1 MTTATNCA
9 SVGGRVRQAGVALLT
24 AAALATG
31 WGCSN
36 QIESNIDKLAAG
48 GAEAESAKMALS
60 MARGEAVEPLMAAF
74 ADRQYPATSRAAMAD
89 ALFSLYLREKD
100 ERILELLRS
109 ALSDE
114 AAPVRR
120 VAVRA
125 LGDLKTTDAAG
136 AILGQLA
143 DESDNGVRQEILVTL
158 SMMGRQDRPI
168 MSPTLDFR
176 SRVDMLSEEE
186 QAQFIAILQGMRREG
201 MPDALMHKTMDWLES
216 IAEGY
221 IVEAQR
227 LLVEADLAGA
237 EAMLLQARDLVPDS
251 KNANQRLGKF
261 HYQNGD
267 ARKGLEIMREIGAAI
282 DVPRLTRAPAIDGK
296 LDDEPW
302 QGVQPITDFYQNVAQ
317 MRAFTIEGESRAY
330 VGHRD
335 GILYI
340 GIRGYE
346 PSTHDLTAAAQDR
359 DDLAYQDDCVEV
371 FFDAN
376 LDGRTYHQF
385 VINNIGTIMDQYNDG
400 ESRGGDLGW
409 NGELESA
416 QHLGDDF
423 WSIELAIPLNQFGI
437 PAPGAGDV
445 WGANIARIRITHASE
460 YGQWVPT
467 YGSALRPDRFGY
479 LVFQ

>member
-1 MTTATNCA
+1 MKIGTNLVRA
-9 SVGGRVRQAGVALLT
+9 GRVSTALMAAVLL
-24 AAALATG
+24 AAA
-31 WGCSN
+31 GCSN
-36 QIESNIDKLAAG
+36 QVESNIDKLASG
-48 GAEAESAKMALS
+48 GADAEAAKMALS

-74 ADRQYPATSRAAMAD
+74 ADRQYRAKSRAAMAD
-89 ALFSLYLREKD
+89 ALFRLYLREKD
-100 ERILELLRS
+100 KRILDLLQS
-109 ALSDE
+109 ALGDE
-114 AAPVRR
+114 AVPVRR

-125 LGDLKTTDAAG
+125 LGDLRTTDAAG

-143 DESDNGVRQEILVTL
+143 NESDDGVRQEILVTL
-158 SMMGRQDRPI
+158 NMMGRQEQPM

-176 SRVDMLSEEE
+176 ARVDMLTEEE
-186 QAQFIAILQGMRREG
+186 QEQFVRILQGMRQEG
-201 MPDALMHKTMDWLES
+201 VPDALMQKTMDWLES

-237 EAMLLQARDLVPDS
+237 EELLATACELVPDS

-261 HYQNGD
+261 YFENGE
-267 ARKGLEIMREIGAAI
+267 REKGLEILRGIGAAI
-282 DVPRLTRAPAIDGK
+282 DIPRLSRAPK
-296 LDDEPW
+296 LDGVVDDAVW
-302 QGVQPITDFYQNVAQ
+302 QEVAPITDFYQNISQ
-317 MRAFTIEGESRAY
+317 MRAFTIKGESRAY

-335 GILYI
+335 GVLYI

-376 LDGRTYHQF
+376 LDSRTYHQY
-385 VINNIGTIMDQYNDG
+385 VINSIGTIMDQYNNG

-409 NGELESA
+409 NGALESA
-416 QHLGDDF
+416 QYLGEDF
-423 WSIELAIPLNQFGI
+423 WSIELAIPLGQFGV
-437 PAPGAGDV
+437 PAPSTGDV